1 MNNKTVTQFELE
13 YKLLNML
20 DLVEP
25 YYIVSVILMG
35 FISNSTTFFIF
46 AWNKLKIE
54 QVNSI
59 LASLALVDNCFLLSL
74 LVANLKIFNV
84 DFFNKNLVVC
94 KLTVYFTYVSSFLS
108 VW

>member
-1 MNNKTVTQFELE
+1 MNKTVSQFEFEL
-13 YKLLNML
+13 KLLNAL
-20 DLVEP
+20 GLVEP
-25 YYIVSVILMG
+25 YYILSVVLIG
-35 FISNSTTFFIF
+35 FVSNSITFFIF
-46 AWNKLKIE
+46 ASNKLKTE

-84 DFFNKNLVVC
+84 DLFNQNVVVC

-108 VW
+108 IW